1 MGVCEYTGC
10 IDLQRRMNGIR
21 AQSLNWSLLSSIDP
35 SFICVAGFECLPAF
49 ARIPWQVIF
58 QAAIF
63 ELLEQE
69 IQLAFSFCN
78 VLKPEIGVWP
88 RQAIKGLMMMRIA
101 QSDLTH
107 STLSLTA
114 ARTSFAGSFNR
125 SHVGSSE
132 I

>member
-1 MGVCEYTGC
+1 MFADIC
-10 IDLQRRMNGIR
+10 
-21 AQSLNWSLLSSIDP
+21 LNSTAAL
-35 SFICVAGFECLPAF
+35 V
-49 ARIPWQVIF
+49 VF

-101 QSDLTH
+101 KSDLTH
-107 STLSLTA
+107 TLSLTA
-114 ARTSFAGSFNR
+114 ARTSFAEDPLTALMSGHRKFDY
-125 SHVGSSE
+125 E
-132 I
+132 ILLG

>member
-1 MGVCEYTGC
+1 MFADIC
-10 IDLQRRMNGIR
+10 
-21 AQSLNWSLLSSIDP
+21 LNSIAA
-35 SFICVAGFECLPAF
+35 V
-49 ARIPWQVIF
+49 VVVF

-101 QSDLTH
+101 KSDLTH
-107 STLSLTA
+107 TLHSLSRRQGLLLQDPLTA
-114 ARTSFAGSFNR
+114 LMSGHRKFDY
-125 SHVGSSE
+125 E
-132 I
+132 ILLG

>member
-1 MGVCEYTGC
+1 MFADIC
-10 IDLQRRMNGIR
+10 
-21 AQSLNWSLLSSIDP
+21 LNSMAGYFSS
-35 SFICVAGFECLPAF
+35 GN
-49 ARIPWQVIF
+49 
-58 QAAIF
+58 F

>member
-1 MGVCEYTGC
+1 MFADYC
-10 IDLQRRMNGIR
+10 
-21 AQSLNWSLLSSIDP
+21 LNSIAA
-35 SFICVAGFECLPAF
+35 VL
-49 ARIPWQVIF
+49 VVF

-101 QSDLTH
+101 KSDLTH
-107 STLSLTA
+107 TPHTPLSRRQGLLLQDPLTA
-114 ARTSFAGSFNR
+114 LMSGHRKFDY
-125 SHVGSSE
+125 E
-132 I
+132 ILLG

>member
-1 MGVCEYTGC
+1 M
-10 IDLQRRMNGIR
+10 IFQ
-21 AQSLNWSLLSSIDP
+21 A
-35 SFICVAGFECLPAF
+35 ECLPGLHCAGC
-49 ARIPWQVIF
+49 V

-78 VLKPEIGVWP
+78 VLKPEIGVCGP
-88 RQAIKGLMMMRIA
+88 VRPSEGLMMMRMA
-101 QSDLTH
+101 HSDLTH
-107 STLSLTA
+107 SLMA
-114 ARTSFAGSFNR
+114 AITSYFAGSFNR